1 MDRYPDIKSRFEVLV
16 EKVGRKARL
25 AIIRRKGR
33 NVIRKT
39 GKRTQGRICQRIED
53 IEGGARSL
61 SCQTRSR
68 NWGIFSK
75 KASLCRFSFSNRK

>member
-39 GKRTQGRICQRIED
+39 GKRNQGRIRQRIED
-53 IEGGARSL
+53 IEGGAFLEL
-61 SCQTRSR
+61 SNSEPQL
-68 NWGIFSK
+68 GYLF
-75 KASLCRFSFSNRK
+75 